1 MILIADSG
9 STKTD
14 WRLIDADK
22 NIQQF
27 SCDGISPYFLNEE
40 QIVSLID
47 NQLQDKFDFKKI
59 EKLFYYGTGCSSP
72 KQVELVKN
80 ALQTNFKNAKIE
92 VNHDLLAAARAV
104 CGKQNGMA
112 AILGTG
118 SNTCVFNGNEI
129 THNQFSAGF
138 ILGDEGSGAH
148 IGKTFIQNFLRDEL
162 PKNILIKFET
172 EYKLS
177 KYDIIEKVYKQPT
190 PNRFLASFAKFVFQ
204 NKDDKFLNEMVK
216 DCFVQFFKTTICKY
230 PDYKKMELGFVGSI
244 ANYYREI
251 IIEVANSF
259 EVKISK
265 IIPSPIDE
273 LTQYH
278 SQH

>member
-14 WRLIDADK
+14 WRLVDE
-22 NIQQF
+22 NNTIQQF
-27 SCDGISPYFLNEE
+27 SCDGISPYFLNEQ
-40 QIVSLID
+40 QIVALI
-47 NQLQDKFDFKKI
+47 NSQLGNKFDFKKV

-80 ALQTNFKNAKIE
+80 ALQTNFINAVID
-92 VNHDLLAAARAV
+92 VNHDLLAAARAI
-104 CGKQNGMA
+104 CGKQKGMA
-112 AILGTG
+112 AMLGTG
-118 SNTCVFNGNEI
+118 SNTCVFDGNEI
-129 THNQFSAGF
+129 THNQFSSGF

-148 IGKTFIQNFLRDEL
+148 IGKTFIQYFLRDEL
-162 PKNILIKFET
+162 PKNISLKFET

-177 KYDIIEKVYKQPT
+177 KYDIIEKIYKQPT
-190 PNRFLASFAKFVFQ
+190 PNRFLASFAKFVYQ
-204 NKDDKFLNEMVK
+204 NLDNKFLNEMVK
-216 DCFVQFFKTTICKY
+216 DCFSQFFKTTVCKY
-230 PDYKKMELGFVGSI
+230 PNYKTMELGLVGPI

-273 LTQYH
+273 LTHYH
-278 SQH
+278 LKN